1 MALYAKSKGHYYNA
15 YNLLREADL
24 HEVDDTTQD
33 ILEHKIDI
41 LKDTERACK
50 ALGKLKP
57 FRKEKDYA
65 ILLEKRC
72 SLLLECI
79 NFFANIENGYY
90 HWRKLLEC
98 QQVDIWNI
106 SLKNVYLAVLKN

>member
-15 YNLLREADL
+15 YNLIREADL
-24 HEVDDTTQD
+24 HEIDDTTKD

-57 FRKEKDYA
+57 IRK
-65 ILLEKRC
+65 
-72 SLLLECI
+72 
-79 NFFANIENGYY
+79 
-90 HWRKLLEC
+90 
-98 QQVDIWNI
+98 
-106 SLKNVYLAVLKN
+106 